1 LHGYSRRVVIAQESN
16 AVQLFPKLAVTL
28 VALAFV
34 GATVANSGA
43 FAESTSARKSQNQT
57 VLVAQA
63 APATGPAA
71 LNTETQ
77 TATLPAQEAPPQGM
91 ALFLAGL
98 ACIVFLAGRRS
109 RR

>member
-28 VALAFV
+28 VALVFV

-43 FAESTSARKSQNQT
+43 FAESTSARKSQNQM
-57 VLVAQA
+57 VAQA

-71 LNTETQ
+71 LDTETQ
-77 TATLPAQEAPPQGM
+77 TATLPAQEAPSQGM